1 MDRLE
6 AVDVSRSYGD
16 DTVVDAVSLAL
27 VPGEVTALLGGSGAG
42 KSTLL
47 RLLAGLEPVDA
58 GEVRLGEQVLS
69 SRHKTVPAEKR
80 HIGLIFQDFALFPH
94 LTAAENVAFGLAH
107 LEKGVA
113 RQEAEIWLDRL
124 GLSARAGAYP
134 HQLSGGE
141 QQRVSIARALAPKPT
156 AILMDEP
163 FSGLDPALR
172 ESVRDSA
179 LEIIRAARIPALL
192 VTHDAHEAMIS
203 ADRLA
208 VMRAGRVVQ
217 AGSPEEV
224 YGAPV
229 DLQTAAALGRINLFR
244 GQVNEAGQVATPFGT
259 LKSAT
264 FPAGT
269 EVDIAV
275 REEAIILSPGGIPAR
290 VEAVARAGALVRL
303 TLSSGDF
310 RAFALVSP
318 TDRPDIGVEAG
329 VSIDPAGAFIFRA
342 GGS

>member
-6 AVDVSRSYGD
+6 AVNVTRSYGE

-27 VPGEVTALLGGSGAG
+27 EPGAVTALLGGSGAG

-58 GEVRLGEQVLS
+58 GEVRLGGQVLS
-69 SRHKTVPAEKR
+69 SRRKTVPAEKR
-80 HIGLIFQDFALFPH
+80 RVGLVFQDFALFPH

-107 LEKGVA
+107 LEKGAA
-113 RQEAEIWLDRL
+113 RQEADAWLGRL

-141 QQRVSIARALAPKPT
+141 QQRVSIARALAPKPA

-172 ESVRDSA
+172 EAVRDSA
-179 LEIIRAARIPALL
+179 LAVVRAAGIPALL

-217 AGSPEEV
+217 AGLPEEV
-224 YGAPV
+224 YSSPV
-229 DLQTAAALGRINLFR
+229 DIETAAALGPVNVFHARTDAT
-244 GQVNEAGQVATPFGT
+244 GQAATPFGT
-259 LKSAT
+259 ISA
-264 FPAGT
+264 PAYPGGT
-269 EVDIAV
+269 AVEIAV
-275 REEAIILSPGGIPAR
+275 REEAVLLKQDGIPAR
-290 VEAVARAGALVRL
+290 VEAVARAGPLVRV
-303 TLSSGDF
+303 TLMSGDF
-310 RAFALVSP
+310 RGFALVSP
-318 TDRPDIGVEAG
+318 TDRPDIGVEVG
-329 VSIDPAGAFIFRA
+329 VSIDPAGAFIFGA
-342 GGS
+342 GTS